1 MGCSLSKK
9 NEKKEPLIC
18 SIVQSRPAKNLQRGA
33 NRTRAQPVEV
43 CLEGLDDIDGQTQS
57 CSSNVNKSKKSSTWS
72 DEQLLAELK
81 HLDRQTSLNIVK
93 MFDEGNTIPFMCR
106 YRRELIAN
114 LSPDE

>member
-9 NEKKEPLIC
+9 DEEKDPYLPTI
-18 SIVQSRPAKNLQRGA
+18 QSGRAKNVQRKTS
-33 NRTRAQPVEV
+33 RTRARSDNESLLQS
-43 CLEGLDDIDGQTQS
+43 DDIDGQTQS
-57 CSSNVNKSKKSSTWS
+57 CSSNANKSNKSSTWL

-93 MFDEGNTIPFMCR
+93 MFDEGSTIPFMCR
-106 YRRELIAN
+106 YRREMIGN